1 LLTAA
6 LRHPRAS
13 RKEKADDNNC
23 CQEIADPFQDSFFGA
38 RLVRSGASP
47 AFFAL
52 ARKSKAGRN
61 GAMRKTRSLI
71 IASACAVATTVWAAG
86 YEDDY
91 NALLKKYLTS
101 DGAGVRYAAWKGNGS
116 DVAALQ
122 KVVDTIAN
130 NPAPQGRNEQL
141 ALYINAYN
149 AWILHE
155 AIAKYPTK
163 SVKDPLFTFFLLQRI
178 KVAGEPMSFN
188 HLEKDIIRAKFG
200 EPRVHFALNCAS
212 HSCPPLNRQAFR
224 GDELDQ
230 QFEKLATAFVN
241 SEKGVK
247 YSPEK
252 NTGEL
257 SKIFDWYK
265 DDFKGDGVIAF
276 INKRRSTPLP
286 NDVKTKYQ
294 DYDWGLNEAK

>member
-1 LLTAA
+1 
-6 LRHPRAS
+6 
-13 RKEKADDNNC
+13 
-23 CQEIADPFQDSFFGA
+23 
-38 RLVRSGASP
+38 VRNGASP

-61 GAMRKTRSLI
+61 SAMKNVLQLI
-71 IASACAVATTVWAAG
+71 IASACAIATTAAAAG
-86 YEDDY
+86 YEDEY
-91 NALLKKYLTS
+91 NALLKKYLTT
-101 DGAGVRYAAWKGNGS
+101 DGVRYAAWKSNAS
-116 DVAALQ
+116 DVAGLQ
-122 KVVDTIAN
+122 KVVDAIAT
-130 NPAPQGRNEQL
+130 NPVPQGRNEQL

-155 AIAKYPTK
+155 ALAKYPTK
-163 SVKDPLFTFFLLQRI
+163 SVKDPLFTFFLAARI
-178 KVAGEPMSFN
+178 KVAGEQMSFN
-188 HLEKDIIRAKFG
+188 RLEKDIIRAKFG

-230 QFEKLATAFVN
+230 QFEKLAMAFVN
-241 SEKGVK
+241 SEKGVR
-247 YSPEK
+247 YSPDK
-252 NTGEL
+252 RTAEL

-286 NDVKTKYQ
+286 NDVKIKYQ
-294 DYDWGLNEAK
+294 DYDWGLNEVK